1 MNFRGRRKLRRLL
14 AHAMLV
20 ENEIL
25 LHSSFFENVESDNS
39 NESRIVDSGTSRH
52 IGRDRADFA
61 LVSSEI
67 VKIRGA
73 TGSGT
78 GRKGVLRESV
88 LGSNI
93 PAIWYPDHPVKTLL
107 STDGLDGDGW
117 KTTFGD
123 HSGRNFLE
131 DRRTGKIIDLISRN
145 GLKCV
150 NISFGDADREQGYM
164 CQSVE
169 NSCEWN
175 VECRYCDEP
184 IPKDMEKS
192 LVDTKRRRV
201 KKVNKE
207 ETESVPQ
214 GRNKISKLLH
224 HQRYAHMFTNPT
236 TRCRCFDCLEV
247 KGRKASHDLRRN
259 KERTIE
265 NPFILFHCDFF
276 GRIKPKSFRSNSW
289 VLVYVC
295 DACGY
300 AKAEPLQSKAD
311 APKSLVDFVREVRS
325 KCGVDPGG
333 KTIKGGRIVFAGIHS
348 DNEPVLRGESWR
360 TAVQTTGLQELHSA
374 PFCPQMNGT
383 CERLVGTIK
392 SALRTSMHN
401 VDPRAWD
408 FCAQHISKIWG
419 TLKSRRKQQNAQKTE
434 SRHVLR
440 TSWLKFR

>member
-20 ENEIL
+20 GNEIL
-25 LHSSFFENVESDNS
+25 LHSSFFENVESSD
-39 NESRIVDSGTSRH
+39 ESRIVDSGTSRH

-201 KKVNKE
+201 KKVE
-207 ETESVPQ
+207 Q
-214 GRNKISKLLH
+214 GR
-224 HQRYAHMFTNPT
+224 
-236 TRCRCFDCLEV
+236 D
-247 KGRKASHDLRRN
+247 
-259 KERTIE
+259 
-265 NPFILFHCDFF
+265 
-276 GRIKPKSFRSNSW
+276 
-289 VLVYVC
+289 
-295 DACGY
+295 
-300 AKAEPLQSKAD
+300 
-311 APKSLVDFVREVRS
+311 
-325 KCGVDPGG
+325 
-333 KTIKGGRIVFAGIHS
+333 
-348 DNEPVLRGESWR
+348 
-360 TAVQTTGLQELHSA
+360 
-374 PFCPQMNGT
+374 
-383 CERLVGTIK
+383 
-392 SALRTSMHN
+392 
-401 VDPRAWD
+401 
-408 FCAQHISKIWG
+408 
-419 TLKSRRKQQNAQKTE
+419 
-434 SRHVLR
+434 
-440 TSWLKFR
+440 